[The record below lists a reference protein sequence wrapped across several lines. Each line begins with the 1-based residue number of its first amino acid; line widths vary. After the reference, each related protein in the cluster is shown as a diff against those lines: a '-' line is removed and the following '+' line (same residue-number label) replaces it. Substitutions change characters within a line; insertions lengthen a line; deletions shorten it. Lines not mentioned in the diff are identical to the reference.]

1 MKVNFVVMSGARLE
15 HLQFQS
21 EFLVVGRGLGVG
33 LLFQHPCGRSNSD
46 LAVVLNVARASL
58 SDQLEVSLELR
69 ELRWLKK

>member
-1 MKVNFVVMSGARLE
+1 MKVNFVVMGGAGLE

-21 EFLVVGRGLGVG
+21 EFLVVGCGLGVG
-33 LLFQHPCGRSNSD
+33 LLFQHPRGRSNGD
-46 LAVVLNVARASL
+46 LAIVLNVARASL